1 MIQSLSRH
9 LVLVTA
15 LSFGAGGA
23 LAQAGMGSMDS
34 APGTP
39 KAAPSVDTGAAG
51 TDRFPVQGSS
61 DPKTTGSSTA
71 GSPSVNPPGNPPGTI
86 DPNADAA
93 AKAGVSG
100 NSPCFS
106 GTGQAIGNV
115 NPSGSP
121 SRC

>member
-51 TDRFPVQGSS
+51 TDRFPVQESS

-71 GSPSVNPPGNPPGTI
+71 GGPSVNPPGNPPGTI
-86 DPNADAA
+86 DPNAMQPPRL
-93 AKAGVSG
+93 G
-100 NSPCFS
+100 
-106 GTGQAIGNV
+106 
-115 NPSGSP
+115 
-121 SRC
+121 